1 MFGPIRSVSTREER
15 TQIEWHQPDGPTV
28 ALPAGCPECEY
39 DREGNRIKTGQIIDG
54 EFRGDVVRFLATKVK
69 HFLVRRASRVDK
81 RAVPASTEA
90 SIAEG
95 DKLFGTDCSECHGN
109 SGRKPTDAGRWMYP
123 RAADLG
129 AVEVQQYSDAEL
141 FWIVKNGIRL
151 SGMPA
156 FGRVESD
163 EQIWDLVHF
172 VRTLPDSTNPKSGG
186 TKN

>member
-1 MFGPIRSVSTREER
+1 MLLTIMLFAG
-15 TQIEWHQPDGPTV
+15 
-28 ALPAGCPECEY
+28 ALLASQFKLSALSELSKAE
-39 DREGNRIKTGQIIDG
+39 IL
-54 EFRGDVVRFLATKVK
+54 LATKARR
-69 HFLVRRASRVDK
+69 FLVRRASRVDS
-81 RAVPASTEA
+81 RSVPPSTAA

-129 AVEVQQYSDAEL
+129 SADVQQYSDGEL

-163 EQIWDLVHF
+163 ENIWNLVHF
-172 VRTLPDSTNPKSGG
+172 VRKLPKSENPKAEA
-186 TKN
+186 TTH